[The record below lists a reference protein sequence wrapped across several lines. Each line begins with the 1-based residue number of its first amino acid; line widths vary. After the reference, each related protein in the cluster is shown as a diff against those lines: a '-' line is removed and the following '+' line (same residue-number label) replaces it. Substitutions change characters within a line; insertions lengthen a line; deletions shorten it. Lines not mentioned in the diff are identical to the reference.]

1 MEKIC
6 LKDNQR
12 ENINVET
19 NSTMSFKQAGLHIYL
34 MIYTIIFFVNA
45 YRKIKKLF
53 K

>member
-1 MEKIC
+1 MEKVC

-34 MIYTIIFFVNA
+34 MIYTIIFFCECIYKNK
-45 YRKIKKLF
+45 KII
-53 K
+53 